1 MMRISETVKHLIII
15 NVIMFVGTQFIG
27 NGILF
32 FDLFAMHFP
41 KNDAFQLWQVI
52 THMFMHGGFQHL
64 FFNMLM
70 LYFFGSML
78 ESTIGR
84 NKFLFIYI
92 SAGLGALL
100 LQMGEQYIRYMIM
113 ERQALE
119 FGYNSA
125 QVIEVFKEGKVFTD
139 IGQEFNIIY
148 STVTFGASGAVM
160 GVLAACAF
168 KFPNAE
174 IMLLFPPIPIKLKY
188 LAVGMIGADLISE
201 ILTGTPLMANSN
213 VGYLAHVGGAIT
225 EFLIMYYWKKRQFN
239 NNRWN

>member
-15 NVIMFVGTQFIG
+15 NVIMFVGTQLIG
-27 NGILF
+27 NGVLF

-41 KNDAFQLWQVI
+41 KNEAFQPWQII
-52 THMFMHGGFQHL
+52 THMFIHGGFQHL

-78 ESTIGR
+78 ESVIGR

-92 SAGLGALL
+92 SAGLGALA
-100 LQMGEQYIRYMIM
+100 LQMGEQYVRYVLM
-113 ERQALE
+113 ERQALDL
-119 FGYNSA
+119 GYSSD
-125 QVIEVFKEGKVFTD
+125 QVIQVFKEGKIFVD
-139 IGQEFNIIY
+139 IGQNFNDIY
-148 STVTFGASGAVM
+148 RTITFGASGAIM
-160 GVLAACAF
+160 GVLAASAYV
-168 KFPNAE
+168 FPNAE
-174 IMLLFPPIPIKLKY
+174 VMLLFPPIPIKLKY
-188 LAVGMIGADLISE
+188 LAIGMIGADLISA

-225 EFLIMYYWKKRQFN
+225 GFLIMYYWKKNQFN